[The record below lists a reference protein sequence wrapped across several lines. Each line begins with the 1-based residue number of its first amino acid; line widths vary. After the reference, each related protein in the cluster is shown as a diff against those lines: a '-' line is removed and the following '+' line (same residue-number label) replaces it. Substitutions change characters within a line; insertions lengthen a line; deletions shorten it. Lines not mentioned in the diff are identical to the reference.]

1 MIRAAREVNCYMV
14 RLMINRGRR
23 DERPISM
30 QFAGPYGLTIYRK
43 SLDYPAYSPTM
54 TGMILTSWRESSG
67 LAVTLT

>member
-1 MIRAAREVNCYMV
+1 
-14 RLMINRGRR
+14 
-23 DERPISM
+23 M
-30 QFAGPYGLTIYRK
+30 QFAGPYGRTIYRE